1 MNSPLGDGA
10 LSGLSKEE
18 RQKPRGQIGH
28 AENSLFLEENYEQ
41 WRINPKSVDANWQAF
56 FEGFE
61 LGSQLEPDLDSKNN
75 SNGKASKTNL
85 NDPTP
90 ALPVVDPMQ
99 QGRLSHLLFAYRMLG
114 HYIANLDPLGFN
126 KRELPE
132 LELHNFKFT
141 DADLDREFNAG
152 TAGGGGQKTL
162 REILQILKDTYCR
175 TVGAQ
180 YMHIQKFEIRRW
192 LRDRMESTR
201 NRPIFSDEKKRRI
214 LKNLIDAEHFEKF
227 LHTSYVGQKRFSLEG
242 GETLIPVLDAI
253 IEGAP
258 KRGIF
263 KIAMGM
269 AHRGRLNVLANIIG
283 KDYKFLFDEFS
294 DNYVQ
299 QDALGDGDVKYH
311 LGYEN
316 TRTTSD
322 GNKVSI
328 NLAPNP
334 SHLEAVSPVVQ
345 GKARAF
351 QRILNDS
358 SERKKVL
365 PVVIHGDAAFIG
377 QGIVAETFNMSQ
389 LAGYRTGGT
398 VHIIIN
404 NQIGF
409 TTLPH
414 DARSTLYCTSTA
426 KMLDVPI
433 FHVNGN
439 DPIAAVH
446 CIEMALD
453 FRQRFSRDVVVDIV
467 CYRKH
472 GHNEGDEPS
481 FTQPRLYAAIA
492 DQPLISDLLLK
503 SLKNE
508 NVVSQED
515 AETFRNAFQIALE
528 CARNESRSETHKLKP
543 AIKSSL
549 SSPELLEHIDTKVNL
564 NRLRE
569 VGLPLTSEPPKF
581 NLNPK
586 IKRLIKQRREMVEGK
601 RPIDWGLAEALA
613 FGTLL
618 TENIPIRLTGQDVR
632 RGTFSHRHAVYYE
645 VGTRERY
652 IPLQKLA
659 ANQGN
664 FRIFNTPLTE
674 AAVLGFEFGYSLDY
688 PNMLLL
694 WEAQFGD
701 FANGAQVIIDQ
712 FITSSE
718 SKWNETSNIVLLL
731 PHGYEGQGPEH
742 SSGRLERF
750 LQSCAEDNIQ
760 VGNFT
765 TPSNLFHALRRQVL
779 RPINKPLILMT
790 PKSLLRDPRCTSS
803 LEEIT
808 NGGFNEIIPDTKSN
822 SGAKR
827 IIFCTGK
834 VYFDLEEYRENNN
847 IDNTAIIRIEQHYP
861 LHSSKL
867 IDAVKNHPEADRFVW
882 CQEESENMGAWF
894 FMESRLRRLLNQEI
908 IYSGREASASPATGS
923 RAIHQLEQTKLI
935 KEAFTL

>member
-492 DQPLISDLLLK
+492 DQPLISDLLLL
-503 SLKNE
+503 SL
-508 NVVSQED
+508 
-515 AETFRNAFQIALE
+515 I
-528 CARNESRSETHKLKP
+528 
-543 AIKSSL
+543 
-549 SSPELLEHIDTKVNL
+549 HI
-564 NRLRE
+564 
-569 VGLPLTSEPPKF
+569 
-581 NLNPK
+581 
-586 IKRLIKQRREMVEGK
+586 
-601 RPIDWGLAEALA
+601 
-613 FGTLL
+613 
-618 TENIPIRLTGQDVR
+618 
-632 RGTFSHRHAVYYE
+632 
-645 VGTRERY
+645 
-652 IPLQKLA
+652 
-659 ANQGN
+659 
-664 FRIFNTPLTE
+664 
-674 AAVLGFEFGYSLDY
+674 
-688 PNMLLL
+688 
-694 WEAQFGD
+694 
-701 FANGAQVIIDQ
+701 
-712 FITSSE
+712 
-718 SKWNETSNIVLLL
+718 
-731 PHGYEGQGPEH
+731 
-742 SSGRLERF
+742 
-750 LQSCAEDNIQ
+750 
-760 VGNFT
+760 
-765 TPSNLFHALRRQVL
+765 
-779 RPINKPLILMT
+779 
-790 PKSLLRDPRCTSS
+790 
-803 LEEIT
+803 
-808 NGGFNEIIPDTKSN
+808 
-822 SGAKR
+822 
-827 IIFCTGK
+827 
-834 VYFDLEEYRENNN
+834 
-847 IDNTAIIRIEQHYP
+847 
-861 LHSSKL
+861 
-867 IDAVKNHPEADRFVW
+867 
-882 CQEESENMGAWF
+882 
-894 FMESRLRRLLNQEI
+894 
-908 IYSGREASASPATGS
+908 
-923 RAIHQLEQTKLI
+923 
-935 KEAFTL
+935 